1 MILLSIFA
9 FYVPFI
15 FVKPY
20 QVHQFTMTIN
30 KIKIIWKLG
39 VAFWIILFIWIFFF
53 RYNKDKILILLVLAD
68 LWCFG
73 IFILMNFIFPIPFTF

>member
-9 FYVPFI
+9 FYISFI

-20 QVHQFTMTIN
+20 QVHQFTMVIS

-39 VAFWIILFIWIFFF
+39 AAFWVILFIWIFFF
-53 RYNKDKILILLVLAD
+53 RYNKDKILILLVLAN

-73 IFILMNFIFPIPFTF
+73 IFILMNLIFPIPFIF